1 MISVIMTFLEGLAS
15 FLSPCTL
22 PMMPVYVAYFSAE
35 DRTKISTCARAV
47 VAGSLGW
54 SWHFA
59 DPTTGV
65 PFTHQKA

>member
-47 VAGSLGW
+47 VAG
-54 SWHFA
+54 
-59 DPTTGV
+59 
-65 PFTHQKA
+65 